1 MKILYI
7 HQYFN
12 TPSEAGGTRSYWMA
26 QKLLEKGHTVTI
38 ITSSSQINKKI
49 VIRYN
54 FLLAFQKN

>member
-26 QKLLEKGHTVTI
+26 QKLLNFSLLKIMVTF
-38 ITSSSQINKKI
+38 SRKI
-49 VIRYN
+49 ALKHVI
-54 FLLAFQKN
+54 